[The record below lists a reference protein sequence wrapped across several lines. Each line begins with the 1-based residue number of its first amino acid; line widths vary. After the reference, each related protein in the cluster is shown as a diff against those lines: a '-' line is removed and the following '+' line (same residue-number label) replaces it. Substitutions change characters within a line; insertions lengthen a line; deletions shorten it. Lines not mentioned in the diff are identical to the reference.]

1 MRDRFWLNA
10 KREGLLGS
18 LVRLARCDD
27 VGVVVARLSGRI
39 RCVVS
44 SDRNVRESQLITLTG
59 RRLNRSVDRSHVARF
74 ALRLS
79 RNLDSL
85 NMTQPDGMIP

>member
-1 MRDRFWLNA
+1 MGDRLRLHT

-18 LVRLARCDD
+18 LMSLARGDD

-39 RCVVS
+39 RCIVS
-44 SDRNVRESQLITLTG
+44 SDRNVRESQLITLTS

-79 RNLDSL
+79 RNLDRL